1 MLDPFA
7 GSGSTLLVAKK
18 LGRSYMGFELSADY
32 VRLASE
38 RINQAR
44 VGDALE
50 GPADPLSSA
59 PTTQAGRSHFKKEAQ
74 PDPQGLAAAFNEAS
88 EGYSVDR
95 LIADP
100 VLNAKFIDACGARGL
115 AGRPRDWNL
124 GLVGLRKS
132 GELQLE
138 TSAKRTEM
146 SWDQLDPLLF
156 ASEIALRKLLDA
168 GHLSVDEVLC
178 DPAAAARFDDIARS
192 LAPSHRSL
200 QYRWAALRLRKDA
213 RLWQRAAEGIQPP
226 TVGPFR
232 DLSASQ
238 IARES
243 DQPCVYEIFREESPE
258 SPVYVG
264 DTLNLRNRLAA
275 MEQRLNALEAILK
288 TPGTWRYRLLG
299 EFDASTTERRGI
311 QSFRIS
317 QTRPAL
323 NFLDLGAV
331 VAEEPVAVK

>member
-1 MLDPFA
+1 M
-7 GSGSTLLVAKK
+7 
-18 LGRSYMGFELSADY
+18 
-32 VRLASE
+32 
-38 RINQAR
+38 
-44 VGDALE
+44 
-50 GPADPLSSA
+50 
-59 PTTQAGRSHFKKEAQ
+59 
-74 PDPQGLAAAFNEAS
+74 
-88 EGYSVDR
+88 
-95 LIADP
+95 
-100 VLNAKFIDACGARGL
+100 
-115 AGRPRDWNL
+115 
-124 GLVGLRKS
+124 
-132 GELQLE
+132 
-138 TSAKRTEM
+138 
-146 SWDQLDPLLF
+146 
-156 ASEIALRKLLDA
+156 
-168 GHLSVDEVLC
+168 
-178 DPAAAARFDDIARS
+178 
-192 LAPSHRSL
+192 
-200 QYRWAALRLRKDA
+200 
-213 RLWQRAAEGIQPP
+213 
-226 TVGPFR
+226 GPFR